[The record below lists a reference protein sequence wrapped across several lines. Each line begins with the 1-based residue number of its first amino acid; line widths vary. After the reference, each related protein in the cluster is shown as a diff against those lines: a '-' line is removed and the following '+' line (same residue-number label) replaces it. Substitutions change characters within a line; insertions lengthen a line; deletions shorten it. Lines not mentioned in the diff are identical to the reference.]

1 MLLAAVLLTP
11 PAAISAQDNHPLTL
25 SGSIQSD
32 ILIPQSDKATGATK
46 DEDFQT
52 NTYIDLLLQ
61 HKDFEAGTRIEYL
74 EHPLPGYEND
84 IKGWGVP
91 HFFLKGRLGGAEL
104 TVGTFYEQFGSGFIL
119 RTYEERS
126 LGIDN
131 ALLGGRLLLKPAKG
145 ITLKAL
151 SGRQRRYWD
160 WNKSWV
166 SGVDAEVG
174 LEEWLPALQRHD
186 VRLTLGGSWV
196 NKYED
201 PDDNIFID
209 PTHRVNTPRYVNAWD
224 ARANLYW
231 GPWSLLAEYA
241 RKTDD
246 PTYDNHYTFGKGT
259 AAMLSASY
267 TEKGLSVLA
276 QVKRSEN
283 MAFRSRRTMT
293 LNSSFINHLPAFTQD
308 HTYALPALN
317 PYATQLADGEWAYQ
331 AEVGYNFRRKT
342 RLGGPYGMNVKLN
355 YSLVKDKQNDETFYQ
370 DLNLTLSRRLS
381 KAFQLNVMYMYQKF
395 NKTVVEGEGGMLN
408 SHIIV
413 ADGKYRLSPKT
424 TLRMEAQ
431 YLASKDDLGDWLF
444 GLAELSLAPHWMVTV
459 SDQWNS
465 GVTDIHYYQ
474 GLVTYNLGSHRIQA
488 GYGRT
493 QAGYNCSGGVCRW
506 IPATKGFT
514 LSYNYNF

>member
-1 MLLAAVLLTP
+1 
-11 PAAISAQDNHPLTL
+11 
-25 SGSIQSD
+25 
-32 ILIPQSDKATGATK
+32 
-46 DEDFQT
+46 
-52 NTYIDLLLQ
+52 
-61 HKDFEAGTRIEYL
+61 
-74 EHPLPGYEND
+74 
-84 IKGWGVP
+84 
-91 HFFLKGRLGGAEL
+91 
-104 TVGTFYEQFGSGFIL
+104 
-119 RTYEERS
+119 
-126 LGIDN
+126 
-131 ALLGGRLLLKPAKG
+131 
-145 ITLKAL
+145 
-151 SGRQRRYWD
+151 
-160 WNKSWV
+160 
-166 SGVDAEVG
+166 
-174 LEEWLPALQRHD
+174 
-186 VRLTLGGSWV
+186 
-196 NKYED
+196 
-201 PDDNIFID
+201 
-209 PTHRVNTPRYVNAWD
+209 
-224 ARANLYW
+224 
-231 GPWSLLAEYA
+231 
-241 RKTDD
+241 
-246 PTYDNHYTFGKGT
+246 
-259 AAMLSASY
+259 
-267 TEKGLSVLA
+267 
-276 QVKRSEN
+276 
-283 MAFRSRRTMT
+283 MT